1 MLEEKQYSLK
11 PMFGFDSLQ
20 NRKDEMFEQRVRV
33 YYQQAVVSTVINSK
47 QNEQA
52 ETSFPELQQGTT
64 NQSIPQS
71 NDTTVD

>member
-47 QNEQA
+47 QNGQA
-52 ETSFPELQQGTT
+52 ETSISELQQGTT